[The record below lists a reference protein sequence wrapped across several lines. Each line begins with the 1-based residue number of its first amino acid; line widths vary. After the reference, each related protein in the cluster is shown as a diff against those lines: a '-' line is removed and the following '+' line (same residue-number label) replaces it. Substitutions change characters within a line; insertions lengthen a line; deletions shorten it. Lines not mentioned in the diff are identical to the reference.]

1 MSLLARRHT
10 TTNGFLTRRLVIADR
25 EVQQEGGAGADWET
39 VGSSSGS
46 RPLLLGTSSAA
57 ASPARQPKPQVAQAQ
72 ARDYCGKGETLTSC
86 GGG

>member
-46 RPLLLGTSSAA
+46 RPLLPLLLLSS
-57 ASPARQPKPQVAQAQ
+57 SPSSITRQSKPHNST
-72 ARDYCGKGETLTSC
+72 RMGI
-86 GGG
+86 